1 MHVGNAAVSPRKA
14 TPTKTNGCAA
24 GLSVA
29 EWLFRILFE
38 FTGNVPAGVRFN
50 PRTTEEDA

>member
-1 MHVGNAAVSPRKA
+1 MHVGNAGVSPWKAALRKA
-14 TPTKTNGCAA
+14 NGCPA

-50 PRTTEEDA
+50 PRTTEEDT

>member
-1 MHVGNAAVSPRKA
+1 MHVGNAGVSPRKA
-14 TPTKTNGCAA
+14 APTKTNGCAA

>member
-1 MHVGNAAVSPRKA
+1 MHVGNAGVSPRKA
-14 TPTKTNGCAA
+14 APTKTNGCAA
-24 GLSVA
+24 GISVA

>member
-1 MHVGNAAVSPRKA
+1 MHVGNAGVSPWKAALRKA
-14 TPTKTNGCAA
+14 NGSPA